1 MKVSHSVTET
11 TYDDVSFRGKKTHDS
26 AIIFL
31 FVKYRTVD
39 AYYVDKSNS
48 LHCVRFNSG
57 YASNNDQPANVL
69 NHVSNFFP
77 QPDSALEHYFFIDV

>member
-1 MKVSHSVTET
+1 MMSHSV
-11 TYDDVSFRGKKTHDS
+11 VKKTHDS
-26 AIIFL
+26 AIFFL

-39 AYYVDKSNS
+39 DYYVDKSNS

-69 NHVSNFFP
+69 KHVLNFFLL
-77 QPDSALEHYFFIDV
+77 PDWALEHYFFIDVLECRLYVSSE